1 MKKFRI
7 FLGIGI
13 LSGLSI
19 TGFGQ
24 ITGTAHDFSSTA
36 WSGGNICIAC
46 HTPHNGNQ
54 TVPEAP
60 LWNHTVTSS
69 TFTMYTGTTMDATT
83 SQPSGESLLCL
94 SCHDGTIALDS
105 YGGATGTN
113 YISGSRNLGTNLSND
128 HPISF
133 DYNTALA
140 NLDGGLYDPAVAV
153 TSLGG
158 TIEHDLLFGGRM
170 QCASCHDVHNAQGN
184 SHLLRIA
191 NIASALCLS
200 CHDK

>member
-1 MKKFRI
+1 MKRI
-7 FLGIGI
+7 LNVLLCLL
-13 LSGLSI
+13 LSV
-19 TGFGQ
+19 TAVTVRGQ
-24 ITGTAHDFSSTA
+24 ITGTAHNFSSSA

-60 LWNHTVTSS
+60 LWNHEVTGS
-69 TFTMYTGTTMDATT
+69 TFTMYSGTTMDAST

-94 SCHDGTIALDS
+94 SCHDGTVALDS
-105 YGGATGTN
+105 YGGSTGTS
-113 YISGSRNLGTNLSND
+113 YISGSRNLGTDLSND

-133 DYNTALA
+133 DYNTTLA
-140 NLDGGLYDPAVAV
+140 VLDGGLHDPAVKT

-158 TIEHDLLFGGRM
+158 TIDHDLLFNGRM
-170 QCASCHDVHNAQGN
+170 QCSSCHDVHNAEGN
-184 SHLLRIA
+184 DHLLRIA
-191 NIASALCLS
+191 NIASALCLT